1 MNKTSCD
8 HRAARKS
15 GGSVPSIADRQ
26 AKAKNKSL
34 RLFFI
39 LSLLTIFSL
48 LHLSACSVGGGT
60 NGEAEGQQSP
70 KAVNYRGTA
79 MGTMISMT
87 VYPMGKTTEDG
98 AREVTLAICDEVDR
112 LEKNCLSRRLETAE
126 VYKLNEKAGEEQ
138 GMPVS
143 AELEE
148 ILREC
153 MELSQE
159 SDGAFDVSVGA
170 LSVLWNIDAIS
181 AGEGD
186 ARIPSE
192 KEVQDALARCGIE
205 KLSLQDRSAVLERG
219 TILDLGSVGKG
230 LALDEIRALLDERQK
245 AGNLELAGVF
255 SMGGSVLAYGTK
267 PNGKSWN
274 VAIVDPKEPSKTIG
288 TLTLQSGSCVSTSG
302 DYERY
307 FEVDGVRY
315 HHILDPA
322 TGRPASNGIHGVTIV
337 SESGFLSDALS
348 TACFV
353 LGQKKGM
360 ALAEKYGAAILMV
373 DDLGEVLMN
382 DAMKSIYSPAK

>member
-8 HRAARKS
+8 HRTPRKS
-15 GGSVPSIADRQ
+15 GGSVPSIADRR

-34 RLFFI
+34 RLFFV
-39 LSLLTIFSL
+39 LALMMIFSL

-60 NGEAEGQQSP
+60 KGETEGQQSP

-87 VYPMGKTTEDG
+87 VYPMGKTSEDE
-98 AREVTLAICDEVDR
+98 ARELIDAVCEEVDR
-112 LEKNCLSRRLETAE
+112 LEKKCLSRRVETAE
-126 VYKLNEKAGEEQ
+126 VYKINEKAGDKQ
-138 GMPVS
+138 GMSVS
-143 AELEE
+143 EELEE
-148 ILREC
+148 ILKEC
-153 MELSQE
+153 QKLSQD
-159 SDGAFDVSVGA
+159 SHGAFDVSVGA

-181 AGEGD
+181 AGEGEV
-186 ARIPSE
+186 RIPSE
-192 KEVQDALARCGIE
+192 KEVQEALAHSGIE
-205 KLSLQDRSAVLERG
+205 KLSLQDRSAVLEKG
-219 TILDLGSVGKG
+219 TILDLGSIGKG
-230 LALDEIRALLDERQK
+230 MALDKIRVLLDEKQK
-245 AGNLELAGVF
+245 AGDLEVAGVF

-267 PNGKSWN
+267 PNGKTWN

-288 TLTLQSGSCVSTSG
+288 TLSLAGGSCVSTSG

-322 TGRPASNGIHGVTIV
+322 TGRPANNGIHGVTIV

-373 DDLGEVLMN
+373 DDQGEVLMN
-382 DAMKSIYSPAK
+382 DGMKSIYSPSK